1 MVVQRFL
8 GTIDNT
14 CKGLE
19 DMSNGD
25 LDHLWNGC
33 NTLSILI
40 YSKFAS
46 LWPLSKCGM
55 YTRLYKTFF
64 WLILVSSDQSAP
76 QVEGWRLF
84 WTGNTTI
91 FRSCVHNKYSQD
103 IPKLQVRGHSLSVI
117 CIYTKL
123 SKNYYLL

>member
-14 CKGLE
+14 CRGLE

-40 YSKFAS
+40 YSEFAS

-64 WLILVSSDQSAP
+64 WLILVFSD
-76 QVEGWRLF
+76 
-84 WTGNTTI
+84 
-91 FRSCVHNKYSQD
+91 
-103 IPKLQVRGHSLSVI
+103 
-117 CIYTKL
+117 
-123 SKNYYLL
+123 